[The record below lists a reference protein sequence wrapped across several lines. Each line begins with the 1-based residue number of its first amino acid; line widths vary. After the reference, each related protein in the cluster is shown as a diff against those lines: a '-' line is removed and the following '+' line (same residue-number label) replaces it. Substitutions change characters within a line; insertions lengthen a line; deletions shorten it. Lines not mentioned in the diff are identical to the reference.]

1 MLMKTESLKNALAS
15 LWKLQNSWK
24 LVPLGK
30 GYFDLHFSTEEDMRR
45 VWGGGTCTL
54 QFGLFRLSQ
63 WQPDFKPRV
72 VLPQT
77 HAQVWIKI
85 YGLSQE
91 YWHPRILM
99 EIACGVGTPL
109 QLDHATREKLYG
121 YYARILVDVD
131 LSADLPS
138 SIMVEREQHGFSVD
152 IIYENLP
159 STCGNCG
166 AIGHYTNKCRHL
178 KGNHSDGM
186 QLDIEVHR
194 RRRLPTPQ
202 VYCPKPSTKTVSPS
216 GAIHKERSP
225 LVEIIHN
232 ERSPGLNNDMEVP
245 PCSSLEQRHVEQVND
260 FAIQILISVVNTE
273 LSVLVDKVTDSSA
286 DLHGQLETNSNRQVL
301 ELQPTNNIDDTPSCN
316 LNDTLSR
323 ETDDEPIKENNIAH
337 IYSNVDGDVP
347 PSFGLRNEF
356 NVVDSGKV
364 SNDFTLVLSLSLLA
378 VNNRGD
384 LMPNIW
390 VSHSTSYCSP
400 TMISSS
406 GQQVT
411 FQASY
416 DGVLLPW
423 MAIGDFNAILGAHE
437 QMGGHLPARTSC
449 EDFRSTTKLC
459 DFTHMD
465 SIGAFYTWTNGWS
478 VRGYMERR
486 VDRSLCDTCWLQS
499 WSHTSC
505 SALPR
510 STIAYGCPMFV
521 MLEKLKALKHCL
533 RDWNSNTFG
542 DVHKNVTIA
551 KEKLHNIQ
559 NIICSDGNS
568 EERFNKEVVAKIAV
582 LDALRMQ
589 EAFWRDRV
597 RVKWLTKG
605 DRHIAFFHAYA
616 RGRHSSSR
624 IVTLL
629 DGDNVL
635 SSHTAIVDHVV
646 NFYRSLYNSPFVPI
660 GIEDVC
666 GVITPMVKEEE
677 IFSLSCLPSVEEIKS
692 AVFSMDPSSALGPN
706 GFPGSFYQSC
716 WDIVG
721 LDVINFVQ
729 VFFKRGWL
737 YPNANCNFVVLIPK
751 VDGAATIAQ
760 YQPIALTNFLF
771 KIIPKILV
779 DRLGPI
785 ATRIISPHQTTFL
798 KGRRISDCIG
808 LVSEGFNFMGKRA
821 FGGNVGIKVDIAKA
835 FDTLNWKFLLHVLSS
850 FGFSH
855 IFVDW
860 ASMLLNKDEYVANLS
875 QQKLDMV
882 MEEMTSNLEVSLQL
896 LMDVVGGQK
905 GKEFGILGVG

>member
-1 MLMKTESLKNALAS
+1 MVTFDSIPFAYWNSL
-15 LWKLQNSWK
+15 
-24 LVPLGK
+24 G
-30 GYFDLHFSTEEDMRR
+30 
-45 VWGGGTCTL
+45 
-54 QFGLFRLSQ
+54 
-63 WQPDFKPRV
+63 
-72 VLPQT
+72 
-77 HAQVWIKI
+77 
-85 YGLSQE
+85 
-91 YWHPRILM
+91 
-99 EIACGVGTPL
+99 
-109 QLDHATREKLYG
+109 
-121 YYARILVDVD
+121 
-131 LSADLPS
+131 
-138 SIMVEREQHGFSVD
+138 
-152 IIYENLP
+152 
-159 STCGNCG
+159 
-166 AIGHYTNKCRHL
+166 
-178 KGNHSDGM
+178 
-186 QLDIEVHR
+186 
-194 RRRLPTPQ
+194 
-202 VYCPKPSTKTVSPS
+202 
-216 GAIHKERSP
+216 
-225 LVEIIHN
+225 
-232 ERSPGLNNDMEVP
+232 
-245 PCSSLEQRHVEQVND
+245 
-260 FAIQILISVVNTE
+260 
-273 LSVLVDKVTDSSA
+273 
-286 DLHGQLETNSNRQVL
+286 
-301 ELQPTNNIDDTPSCN
+301 
-316 LNDTLSR
+316 
-323 ETDDEPIKENNIAH
+323 
-337 IYSNVDGDVP
+337 
-347 PSFGLRNEF
+347 
-356 NVVDSGKV
+356 
-364 SNDFTLVLSLSLLA
+364 LSLLA

-390 VSHSTSYCSP
+390 VLHSTSYCSP
-400 TMISSS
+400 TVISSS

-416 DGVLLPW
+416 DGVLSQFTIVFAVTTSTLRHALWCDLLNIRSNTIVPW

-449 EDFRSTTKLC
+449 EDLLSFVTLLIWILLVL
-459 DFTHMD
+459 FTLGLMV
-465 SIGAFYTWTNGWS
+465 GVFVVTW
-478 VRGYMERR
+478 RG
-486 VDRSLCDTCWLQS
+486 VLT
-499 WSHTSC
+499 
-505 SALPR
+505 AL
-510 STIAYGCPMFV
+510 FV
-521 MLEKLKALKHCL
+521 THLKALKHCL

-646 NFYRSLYNSPFVPI
+646 NFYRSLYNSPFVPT

-666 GVITPMVKEEE
+666 GGITPM
-677 IFSLSCLPSVEEIKS
+677 
-692 AVFSMDPSSALGPN
+692 
-706 GFPGSFYQSC
+706 
-716 WDIVG
+716 DIVG
-721 LDVINFVQ
+721 LDVITFVQ

-808 LVSEGFNFMGKRA
+808 LVSKGFNFMDKTA

-882 MEEMTSNLEVSLQL
+882 IEEMTSNLEVSLQL
-896 LMDVVGGQK
+896 LMEVVGGQK
-905 GKEFGILGVG
+905 GKEFGILGVGQV